1 MLNNSKL
8 QAVVLLL
15 LIGISTVVVGDVMA
29 QEVPGIILDGGDTI
43 SVTVDDFEDM
53 IVFDLLTHGETITIA
68 MDNSLLMLGDNFD
81 ALVDGASVEFEQDQS
96 DTDTTLQ
103 INVPIGEVTL
113 TLTGLVFVVESTGMS
128 DVESVVV
135 EPAAVEPIIT
145 SPAIADTTMDAGP
158 LSFVEPGV
166 GLSTYV
172 DRYLN
177 DNTFAAWYNEYYS
190 DIPFYEGLGITE
202 SEYQALVDAVTQE
215 CPSGTEMMDGQCV
228 QKELVCGTGTT
239 LIDNQCVATSS
250 GETAP
255 TTSGAVEY
263 KAQGAGLQLGVAAT
277 VGFSLAVGILLVLWL
292 PGRLRR
298 RYRNRQKNS

>member
-8 QAVVLLL
+8 QSAVLLL

-29 QEVPGIILDGGDTI
+29 QDVPGIMLDGGDAV

-53 IVFDLLTHGETITIA
+53 IIFELLTSDETITIT
-68 MDNSLLMLGDNFD
+68 MDNSLLMLGDSFE
-81 ALVDGASVEFEQDQS
+81 ALVDGTSVEFEQDQS

-113 TLTGLVFVVESTGMS
+113 TLTGIVFVVESTGMS
-128 DVESVVV
+128 DVESVMV
-135 EPAAVEPIIT
+135 EPATVEPITT
-145 SPAIADTTMDAGP
+145 SPAITDTATDAEP

-166 GLSTYV
+166 ELSTYV
-172 DRYLN
+172 YRYLN
-177 DNTFAAWYNEYYS
+177 DDTFTAWYNEYYS

-202 SEYQALVDAVTQE
+202 SEYQALADAVTLE
-215 CPSGTEMMDGQCV
+215 CPSGTEVMDGECV
-228 QKELVCGTGTT
+228 QKELTCGPGTT
-239 LIDNQCVATSS
+239 LVDNQCVATSS
-250 GETAP
+250 GGTTP

-263 KAQGAGLQLGVAAT
+263 NTQGAGLQLGVAAT

-292 PGRLRR
+292 PSRLRN
-298 RYRNRQKNS
+298 RYRNRQKSS

>member
-8 QAVVLLL
+8 QSAVLLL

-29 QEVPGIILDGGDTI
+29 QEVPGIMLDGGDTV

-53 IVFDLLTHGETITIA
+53 IVFDLLTSDETITIT
-68 MDNSLLMLGDNFD
+68 MDNSLLMLGDSFD
-81 ALVDGASVEFEQDQS
+81 VLVDGASVEFEQDQS
-96 DTDTTLQ
+96 DTDATLR

-113 TLTGLVFVVESTGMS
+113 TLTGVVFVVESTGMS

-135 EPAAVEPIIT
+135 EPTTT
-145 SPAIADTTMDAGP
+145 SPAITDTATDAGP

-166 GLSTYV
+166 ELSTYV

-177 DNTFAAWYNEYYS
+177 DNTFTAWYNEYYS

-202 SEYQALVDAVTQE
+202 SEYQALADAVTLE
-215 CPSGTEMMDGQCV
+215 CPSGTEVMNGQCV
-228 QKELVCGTGTT
+228 QKESTCGPGTT
-239 LIDNQCVATSS
+239 LVDNQCVAASS
-250 GETAP
+250 GGTTP

-263 KAQGAGLQLGVAAT
+263 NTQGAGLQLGVAAT

-292 PGRLRR
+292 PSRLRN
-298 RYRNRQKNS
+298 RYRNRQKSS

>member
-8 QAVVLLL
+8 QSAVLLF

-29 QEVPGIILDGGDTI
+29 QEVPGIMLNGGDTI
-43 SVTVDDFEDM
+43 SATVDDFEDM
-53 IVFDLLTHGETITIA
+53 VVFDLLTSDETITIT
-68 MDNSLLMLGDNFD
+68 MDNSLLMLGDSFD
-81 ALVDGASVEFEQDQS
+81 VHVDGTSVEFEQDQS

-113 TLTGLVFVVESTGMS
+113 TLTGIIFVVESTGMT
-128 DVESVVV
+128 DVEPDVV
-135 EPAAVEPIIT
+135 EPAVIEPITT
-145 SPAIADTTMDAGP
+145 SPAITDTAMDAGP

-166 GLSTYV
+166 ELSTYV

-177 DNTFAAWYNEYYS
+177 DDTFTAWYNEYYS

-202 SEYQALVDAVTQE
+202 SEYQALADAVTLE
-215 CPSGTEMMDGQCV
+215 CPSGTEVMDGQCV
-228 QKELVCGTGTT
+228 QKELTCGPGTT
-239 LIDNQCVATSS
+239 LVDNQCVATSS
-250 GETAP
+250 GGTTP

-263 KAQGAGLQLGVAAT
+263 QTQGAGLQLGIAAT

-292 PGRLRR
+292 PGRLRN
-298 RYRNRQKNS
+298 RYRNRQSS

>member
-8 QAVVLLL
+8 QSAVLLL

-29 QEVPGIILDGGDTI
+29 QEVPGIMLDGGDTV

-53 IVFDLLTHGETITIA
+53 IVFDLLTSDETITIT
-68 MDNSLLMLGDNFD
+68 MDNSLLMLGDSFD
-81 ALVDGASVEFEQDQS
+81 VLVDGASVEFEQDQS
-96 DTDTTLQ
+96 DTDATLQ

-113 TLTGLVFVVESTGMS
+113 TLTGVVFVVESTGMS

-135 EPAAVEPIIT
+135 EPTTT
-145 SPAIADTTMDAGP
+145 SPAITDTATDAGP

-166 GLSTYV
+166 ELSTYV

-177 DNTFAAWYNEYYS
+177 DNTFTAWYNEYYS

-202 SEYQALVDAVTQE
+202 SEYQALADAVTLE
-215 CPSGTEMMDGQCV
+215 CPSGTEVMNGQCV
-228 QKELVCGTGTT
+228 QKESTCGPGTT
-239 LIDNQCVATSS
+239 LVDNQCVAASS
-250 GETAP
+250 GGTTP

-263 KAQGAGLQLGVAAT
+263 NTQGAGLQLGVAAT

-292 PGRLRR
+292 PSRLRN
-298 RYRNRQKNS
+298 RYRNRQKSS